1 MRSKFN
7 CEVGYSG
14 HESGLAVSYAA
25 ATYSISSLERHVTLD
40 RSMYGSDQ
48 SASLEPR
55 GQKELISVIQKI
67 LTAKGK
73 ICLVKF

>member
-1 MRSKFN
+1 MKN
-7 CEVGYSG
+7 KN
-14 HESGLAVSYAA
+14 
-25 ATYSISSLERHVTLD
+25 SISSLERHVTLD

-73 ICLVKF
+73 NMFGKILKDEIKIAEKLSFQKIPVEF